1 SARRDPDRNPPGNLP
16 VSRAI
21 DHAIEEALLREKKDG
36 VPSTVVHIDVL
47 NFDGY
52 ADAVGIVHS
61 EQVVRGMGQ
70 LLLEAARRAAGDGGF
85 VGHIGGSDFVVVIPG
100 TAASAFCDAALS
112 DFAGKRDAL
121 FPDSASHQLHLVL
134 ASSITSAL
142 SAGSPTDAADE
153 LGRRLGKAMKAA
165 KAAAQ
170 SNHVAWAPPPPPKN

>member
-1 SARRDPDRNPPGNLP
+1 MVTLMPLGSCILNKSCVAWGNCCSKLRVGPPVTVGLSGTL
-16 VSRAI
+16 VAQI
-21 DHAIEEALLREKKDG
+21 LWLL
-36 VPSTVVHIDVL
+36 
-47 NFDGY
+47 
-52 ADAVGIVHS
+52 
-61 EQVVRGMGQ
+61 
-70 LLLEAARRAAGDGGF
+70 
-85 VGHIGGSDFVVVIPG
+85 IPG